1 MNLSN
6 GGFNGVV
13 LPTLGNLS
21 NFQFLD
27 LSSHEF
33 KQSLFVK
40 HIEWMT
46 SLVSLKILKMNFV
59 DFSMVGFQ
67 WMEALYKLP
76 LLTELHLQDCRLSG
90 PISSLNSIN
99 FTLLSIL
106 NVPGNYNA
114 VKVPNMA
121 SKH

>member
-1 MNLSN
+1 M
-6 GGFNGVV
+6 
-13 LPTLGNLS
+13 
-21 NFQFLD
+21 
-27 LSSHEF
+27 
-33 KQSLFVK
+33 K

-67 WMEALYKLP
+67 WMEALNKFP
-76 LLTELHLQDCRLSG
+76 LLTESHLQDCRLSG
-90 PISSLNSIN
+90 PISSLSSIN
-99 FTLLSIL
+99 FTSLSIL

-114 VKVPNMA
+114 IKVPNMD